1 MGTRC
6 MRKRQQQQ
14 WKTTRTTRTTNECYP
29 AAFPAAV
36 VALLLLLLSR
46 HAKSLLGGPAQR
58 PLVMAL
64 MSCVC
69 VCVSVWK
76 SACVCVRMQRCI
88 VDIFAGIWC
97 LLVTFLFLTPAACFM
112 RCSSLSRFLLHP
124 PPPSHAPLQQRQFAC
139 RCCEIFSWVLTVMC
153 RNVCPMLFCL
163 PAKQPVCLPTSQPAS
178 RAVAVPARS
187 IQTASHPVSHCSIQS
202 ASSPALHSVWH
213 CLRLGEKSDMF
224 VSLLRV
230 FKRWLH
236 FRVCCCLSLSPLL
249 IVRLVVVVA
258 S

>member
-1 MGTRC
+1 MLVSDFFVSYSSC
-6 MRKRQQQQ
+6 MF
-14 WKTTRTTRTTNECYP
+14 Y
-29 AAFPAAV
+29 
-36 VALLLLLLSR
+36 ALLFS
-46 HAKSLLGGPAQR
+46 
-58 PLVMAL
+58 
-64 MSCVC
+64 VC
-69 VCVSVWK
+69 
-76 SACVCVRMQRCI
+76 
-88 VDIFAGIWC
+88 
-97 LLVTFLFLTPAACFM
+97 
-112 RCSSLSRFLLHP
+112 FLLHP
-124 PPPSHAPLQQRQFAC
+124 SPCSSLLQRQFAC

-163 PAKQPVCLPTSQPAS
+163 PAKQPVCLPACLPTSQPAS

-249 IVRLVVVVA
+249 IVRLVVVVVVA
-258 S
+258 AVVICAAGSARQCEAAACLLMS